1 MQVGKFIQLISTFI
15 GGFIIAF
22 IKGWLLTLVM
32 LSAIPLIVAAGAFM
46 AIIIAKTASRGQ
58 TAYAEAA
65 NVVEQTIG
73 SMRTVCQSLTENF
86 EFLINFQ

>member
-32 LSAIPLIVAAGAFM
+32 LSAIPLIVAAGASM

-58 TAYAEAA
+58 TAYAQAA
-65 NVVEQTIG
+65 NIVEQTVG
-73 SMRTVCQSLTENF
+73 SIRTVCQSSLYMH
-86 EFLINFQ
+86 IHIYA